1 MLDDRLFRTAMGKF
15 TTGVTIITA
24 QVGEDVRG
32 MTANAFMSVS
42 LEPKLILVSVD
53 RKATMNSYI
62 EGSGEFAVSILN
74 DQQQDMSAYFAGQIN
89 DERSIN
95 FEWFQGVPT
104 VQGAIVRLICNV
116 YTMTEAGDHILY
128 VGQVKDLQVE
138 DGDPL
143 VFYGGEYR
151 QVIDRIKAE

>member
-1 MLDDRLFRTAMGKF
+1 MDDRLFRTAMGKF